1 MKIALMHYTYAPLTG
16 GVENIMEQHAALFAG
31 QGHETVVI
39 CSEGASDN
47 PAVQVALIPEMQR
60 DHLLVKAAQPEL
72 DAGEPGAN
80 FAELKS
86 RLVHTLGPLLEKMD
100 VVFLHNV
107 LTMPFHLA
115 LTAALWELT
124 EKLPHVRFIAWT
136 HDLVACNPDYTL
148 PHIGHF
154 PWNLLTKRAP
164 RVEYVAISP
173 LRRAQFASLTGV
185 PPESCAM
192 IPNGI
197 DPVDY
202 LGLTGPVA
210 KLVRDRAILEKEI
223 VLLHPTRILRRK
235 NIELGLRVVAE
246 IKARGK
252 SCCCIVTGA
261 PDMHNPDT
269 VAYHRS
275 LIELREE
282 LGLADEFLFLHE
294 RFAVTKQDLIGLYR
308 VADVLFYP
316 SKQEG
321 FGLPMLEGALH
332 GIPVFCADVEPMKS
346 LAQKNVTFFD
356 LQVAPAALAGSIIAH
371 VEGSVSIQ
379 AGKGLMRDYSWNT
392 LYPRFFEPLLKS
404 DPRHLL

>member
-1 MKIALMHYTYAPLTG
+1 MKIALMHYTYVPLTG
-16 GVENIMEQHAALFAG
+16 GVENILEQHAGLFAG
-31 QGHETVVI
+31 HGHETLVI
-39 CSEGASDN
+39 CSEGASSD

-60 DHLLVKAAQPEL
+60 DHALVRAAQGEL
-72 DAGEPGAN
+72 NAGVPGAN
-80 FAELKS
+80 FTSLKN
-86 RLVHTLGPLLEKMD
+86 RLVETLAPMLEKMD

-115 LTAALWELT
+115 LTAALWELV

-136 HDLVACNPDYTL
+136 HDLVACNPDYKF
-148 PHIGHF
+148 PHIGLF

-173 LRRAQFASLTGV
+173 LRQKQFAELTGT
-185 PPESCAM
+185 PLEDCAM

-202 LGLTGPVA
+202 LGLTASVA
-210 KLVRDRAILEKEI
+210 QLVRERAILEKEI

-269 VAYHRS
+269 AAYHRS
-275 LIELREE
+275 LMELREE
-282 LGLADEFLFLHE
+282 LGLAEDFLFLHE
-294 RFAVTKQDLIGLYR
+294 RFAVTRQDLISLYR
-308 VADVLFYP
+308 IADVLFYP

-321 FGLPMLEGALH
+321 FGLPILEGALH
-332 GIPVFCADVEPMKS
+332 GMPIFCADIEPMKS

-356 LQVAPAALAGSIIAH
+356 LQIAPAVLADSIISH
-371 VEGSVSIQ
+371 VDDSISIQ
-379 AGKGLMRDYSWNT
+379 ARKGLMRDYSWNT

-404 DPRHLL
+404 DSIL